1 MITSESKAEA
11 HPDVVAT
18 TLNTGESVL
27 LHIGTK
33 TYFSL
38 NETGSVIWDLISKG
52 LTVEEISQRLES
64 EFDVT
69 GEKALEGDANVNET
83 DHFAVSLRNEDNRV

>member
-1 MITSESKAEA
+1 MITSNSRAEA

-52 LTVEEISQRLES
+52 LTVEEISQKLES

-69 GEKALEGDANVNET
+69 EERAQQSVINLTEELVKEKLV
-83 DHFAVSLRNEDNRV
+83 AVSDS